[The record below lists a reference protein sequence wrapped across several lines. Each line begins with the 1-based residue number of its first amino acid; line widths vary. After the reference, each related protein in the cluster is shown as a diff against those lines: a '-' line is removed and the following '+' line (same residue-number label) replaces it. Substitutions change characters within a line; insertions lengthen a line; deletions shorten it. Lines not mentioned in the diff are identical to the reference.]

1 MAKPI
6 NWSKDGVIF
15 INFLKP
21 VVKWIRYAPGP
32 TKIAVGVA
40 CVCVAGYGLY
50 RRYKKKDGQTIRQNP
65 A

>member
-21 VVKWIRYAPGP
+21 AVKWIRYAPGP
-32 TKIAVGVA
+32 AKIVVATVALAVGITAYV
-40 CVCVAGYGLY
+40 VTKT
-50 RRYKKKDGQTIRQNP
+50 RTDT
-65 A
+65 

>member
-21 VVKWIRYAPGP
+21 AVKWIRYAPGSA
-32 TKIAVGVA
+32 KIPVAVAALAVGITIYV
-40 CVCVAGYGLY
+40 VTKT
-50 RRYKKKDGQTIRQNP
+50 RRTRNDQQ

>member
-21 VVKWIRYAPGP
+21 AVKWIRYAPGP
-32 TKIAVGVA
+32 TKIVVATAVLAVGITA
-40 CVCVAGYGLY
+40 YMGTKT
-50 RRYKKKDGQTIRQNP
+50 RRTRNDQQ

>member
-32 TKIAVGVA
+32 AKIVVATVVLAVGITAYV
-40 CVCVAGYGLY
+40 VTKT
-50 RRYKKKDGQTIRQNP
+50 RRTHAAEK
-65 A
+65 